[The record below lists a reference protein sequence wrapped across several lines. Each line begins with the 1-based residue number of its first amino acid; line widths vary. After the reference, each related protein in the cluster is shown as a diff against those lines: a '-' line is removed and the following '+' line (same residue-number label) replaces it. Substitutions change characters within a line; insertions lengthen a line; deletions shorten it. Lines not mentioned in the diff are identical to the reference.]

1 MHPRSSPSA
10 LTSTVAAILCPDTFQ
25 SRYVVQVL
33 CGLYQLHRVV
43 RVGAVFT
50 SGLLRDIRFFQQN
63 WEHLAANIEA

>member
-1 MHPRSSPSA
+1 
-10 LTSTVAAILCPDTFQ
+10 
-25 SRYVVQVL
+25 
-33 CGLYQLHRVV
+33 VV